1 MALFT
6 MRGIRENEENMKI
19 NVKFDFYE
27 QRPYIHSTQLLYELL
42 KIMKDN
48 NYYKEEK
55 DLIKISCTYKVMA
68 DKQGYYIID
77 EVYSGSYNAI
87 FTIQTVDR
95 KITAYYIGNDEPV
108 VNRVPYDEIHII
120 DGYSI
125 DIDNKIA
132 DVKIC
137 RDDNLYNVIIALG
150 KRLLLSAFNSEDY
163 SSWKVGKFVVNW
175 QELHNQPIGKK
186 LSFQI
191 TNNINDEY
199 IQSKIYIDDKY
210 IGILE
215 NARRKIGSK

>member
-1 MALFT
+1 
-6 MRGIRENEENMKI
+6 MRI
-19 NVKFDFYE
+19 NIKFDFYE

-42 KIMKDN
+42 KLMKKN
-48 NYYKEEK
+48 KYYKEEK
-55 DLIKISCTYKVMA
+55 DILKISCTYKVMA

-77 EVYSGSYNAI
+77 EEYSGSYNTI
-87 FTIQTVDR
+87 FIIQTADR
-95 KITAYYIGNDEPV
+95 KITAYYVEGDEPV

-175 QELHNQPIGKK
+175 QELHNQPIGKI
-186 LSFQI
+186 LSFRV
-191 TNNINDEY
+191 TNNIDDEY
-199 IQSKIYIDDKY
+199 LQSKIYIDDKL

-215 NARRKIGSK
+215 NARSKIGSIK

>member
-1 MALFT
+1 
-6 MRGIRENEENMKI
+6 
-19 NVKFDFYE
+19 
-27 QRPYIHSTQLLYELL
+27 
-42 KIMKDN
+42 
-48 NYYKEEK
+48 
-55 DLIKISCTYKVMA
+55 MA

-175 QELHNQPIGKK
+175 QELHNQPIGKI
-186 LSFQI
+186 LSFRV
-191 TNNINDEY
+191 TNNIDDEY
-199 IQSKIYIDDKY
+199 LQSKIYIDDKL

-215 NARRKIGSK
+215 NARSKIGSIK

>member
-1 MALFT
+1 
-6 MRGIRENEENMKI
+6 MRI
-19 NVKFDFYE
+19 NIKFDFYE

-42 KIMKDN
+42 KLMKKN
-48 NYYKEEK
+48 KYYKEEK
-55 DLIKISCTYKVMA
+55 DILKISCTYKVMA

-77 EVYSGSYNAI
+77 EEYSGSYNTI
-87 FTIQTVDR
+87 FIIQTADR
-95 KITAYYIGNDEPV
+95 KITAYYVEGDEPV
-108 VNRVPYDEIHII
+108 VNRVPYDEINII
-120 DGYSI
+120 DGYTL

-137 RDDNLYNVIIALG
+137 RDDNLYNVIIGLG
-150 KRLLLSAFNSEDY
+150 KRLILSTFSSEGY
-163 SSWKVGKFVVNW
+163 SSWKVGKFVINW
-175 QELHNQPIGKK
+175 KELNNKPIGKK

>member
-77 EVYSGSYNAI
+77 EVYSGSYNAW
-87 FTIQTVDR
+87 Q
-95 KITAYYIGNDEPV
+95 
-108 VNRVPYDEIHII
+108 
-120 DGYSI
+120 
-125 DIDNKIA
+125 
-132 DVKIC
+132 
-137 RDDNLYNVIIALG
+137 
-150 KRLLLSAFNSEDY
+150 Y
-163 SSWKVGKFVVNW
+163 SSSETIPG
-175 QELHNQPIGKK
+175 
-186 LSFQI
+186 
-191 TNNINDEY
+191 INGNVDV
-199 IQSKIYIDDKY
+199 SVWF
-210 IGILE
+210 
-215 NARRKIGSK
+215 